1 MDTAAS
7 SYRRYLSGEEEAFDE
22 IVKELF
28 DPLVFFVDR
37 YVHDPAASEDIAI
50 DAFTELVVH
59 KHRYNFKV
67 TLKTYLFMIGRSR
80 ALNYLKH
87 RKRLAETDLDQ
98 VQLADDRQQLEE
110 HFIRSERSRL
120 LHEALAELP
129 EDMCTAVHL
138 VYFEGMSYE
147 DAARVMR
154 KNKKQVD
161 NLLYRAKSA
170 LRTTLWK
177 EGELFT

>member
-28 DPLVFFVDR
+28 DPLVFFIDR
-37 YVHDPAASEDIAI
+37 YVCDTAAAEDIAI

-67 TLKTYLFMIGRSR
+67 QLKTYLFMIGRCR

-87 RKRLAETDLDQ
+87 RKRLAETDLDE
-98 VQLADDRQQLEE
+98 VQLSDDRQLLEE
-110 HFIRSERSRL
+110 QFIRSQRSRL
-120 LHEALAELP
+120 LHEAMTQLP
-129 EDMCTAVHL
+129 EEMQTAVHL

-147 DAARVMR
+147 DAATVM
-154 KNKKQVD
+154 KKTKKQVD
-161 NLLYRAKSA
+161 NLLYRAKA
-170 LRTTLWK
+170 MLRATLGK
-177 EGELFT
+177 EGELFV